1 MTTEAAPTRPRW
13 HPRVKGTT
21 AVMLVA
27 TVFAGVVAGCG
38 DNTTRS
44 TSSTTTAGVGGHAR
58 PTGTTPTD
66 SRYASLCAALD
77 AALAG
82 DVDTARQAFDHGPLH
97 ELADAAIDVDRSVA
111 AHLLEAKEALESDLG
126 DEMTSADQIAQDVRR
141 LIDATTDALTITAP
155 PAPALCEPEN
165 Q

>member
-1 MTTEAAPTRPRW
+1 MTTFVLMATLFAA
-13 HPRVKGTT
+13 
-21 AVMLVA
+21 LVS
-27 TVFAGVVAGCG
+27 GCG
-38 DNTTRS
+38 DNDNNMTRS
-44 TSSTTTAGVGGHAR
+44 TSPSTTADIGADEG
-58 PTGTTPTD
+58 PTGTAPPD

-97 ELADAAIDVDRSVA
+97 ELADAAVDVDRSVA

-126 DEMTSADQIAQDVRR
+126 DETASADQIAQALRSLV
-141 LIDATTDALTITAP
+141 DATTDALTITAP